1 MKTMELPSHVLHS
14 SVLTDF
20 DMNKKGK
27 ELLRLCNNKHFESS
41 QKLRKICIVKIL
53 ITTLSHLYL
62 TFEFCQ
68 FFKESEVS
76 WSPYPLISIM

>member
-1 MKTMELPSHVLHS
+1 MKTMELPPHVLHS

-53 ITTLSHLYL
+53 ITTLSHFYL

-68 FFKESEVS
+68 WSSPVS
-76 WSPYPLISIM
+76 IVPLFMYTKQV